1 MAVKYKEYYII
12 SIYYTVS
19 VLRSKCTT
27 KVTEQKRREIFDL
40 FWKIADHTR
49 QWEYIAKLV
58 TLEDKKVSKKGES
71 RRHFSRKYNFFIEG
85 KNVQVCKKM
94 FLNTHGISEQWV
106 TTALSRIEETSMVKE
121 DSRGK
126 HGNRP
131 HKLNK
136 NILNSVRDH
145 IKMFPVVPSHYIRK
159 NSNKK
164 YLEEGLNICKMHR
177 LYLAYMQENNSGQQ
191 VATLRQY
198 RDIFNTEFNISF
210 FKPKKDQCDRCV
222 VYAVATNKEKMELET
237 EYQQHIQNKKIVRDL
252 KDYDKLQAVEDK
264 TLCVAC
270 FDLQKV
276 LITPSCEISS
286 FYYKSKLATY
296 NFTIYDVGNNK
307 GHCYTWN
314 ESIAKRGPNKI
325 SSCLLDFIKKQL
337 KNGVKKIIF
346 YSDNCGG
353 QNRNRFVFSM
363 FAYASKTFGI
373 QILHRFL
380 ERGHTQNEGDSMHAV
395 IESAKKRQSSIFT
408 PDQWIMLI
416 KMAKVTG
423 QPYDVKEMSQKD
435 FYNFNDITLT
445 KNWATD
451 ASGKKFMISKVKQI
465 EFLPSQPD
473 IAEFKNHYTEE
484 PQSICLK
491 KGLEQITLPIIFRF
505 FTRNPFQ

>member
-1 MAVKYKEYYII
+1 
-12 SIYYTVS
+12 
-19 VLRSKCTT
+19 
-27 KVTEQKRREIFDL
+27 
-40 FWKIADHTR
+40 
-49 QWEYIAKLV
+49 
-58 TLEDKKVSKKGES
+58 
-71 RRHFSRKYNFFIEG
+71 
-85 KNVQVCKKM
+85 
-94 FLNTHGISEQWV
+94 
-106 TTALSRIEETSMVKE
+106 
-121 DSRGK
+121 
-126 HGNRP
+126 
-131 HKLNK
+131 
-136 NILNSVRDH
+136 
-145 IKMFPVVPSHYIRK
+145 MFPVVPSHYIRK

-222 VYAVATNKEKMELET
+222 VYAIATNKEKMELET

-314 ESIAKRGPNKI
+314 ESIAKRGPNEI

-491 KGLEQITLPIIFRF
+491 KRLRTDNTTNNIPFLYTEPLPIETKKLMGLLELCKSNAIPSVYH
-505 FTRNPFQ
+505 PFYNSLKSKDQGTKRSNKSAQNTAESDDENENLTDSE